1 MIGTPRFQH
10 GSLIRVKNK
19 TTDDT
24 WFLRHYEEVGGKRVY
39 RKRKIGTAQQFPRR
53 RDAEQAVLALRAK
66 INVNSGFRSPETV
79 SELLTHYKEYEL
91 AEGSDK
97 RSSTREVY
105 GGFLKMHIEPVWG
118 SYRLDQIRTVT
129 VERWLRSLPLA
140 PGTKTKIRNIMS
152 AVFNHAKRHGM
163 VVINPI
169 QGVRC
174 SSKRLK
180 EPDILAP
187 DEFRALLPELPHRE
201 RVMVLL
207 AGTTGL
213 RRSELIALRWQDVDL
228 EALQISVNK
237 SCVRGQMG
245 QTKTLASARPVPI
258 HTIVGDALREW
269 QQSSLY
275 NSPEDFLFPSL
286 RNNGSI
292 PVWPD
297 MILQKIIR
305 PALDRAGIR
314 GKRVGWHTFRH
325 SLATNLRSLGVD
337 VKVAQELLG
346 HANSRIT
353 LDIYTQAVSAQ
364 KRQACSKLVEMLL
377 APEAG
382 RYDDQH
388 PSAPLKPQ
396 EVCA

>member
-1 MIGTPRFQH
+1 M
-10 GSLIRVKNK
+10 
-19 TTDDT
+19 
-24 WFLRHYEEVGGKRVY
+24 
-39 RKRKIGTAQQFPRR
+39 
-53 RDAEQAVLALRAK
+53 
-66 INVNSGFRSPETV
+66 
-79 SELLTHYKEYEL
+79 
-91 AEGSDK
+91 
-97 RSSTREVY
+97 
-105 GGFLKMHIEPVWG
+105 
-118 SYRLDQIRTVT
+118 
-129 VERWLRSLPLA
+129 LP
-140 PGTKTKIRNIMS
+140 T
-152 AVFNHAKRHGM
+152 
-163 VVINPI
+163 NPI

-187 DEFRALLPELPHRE
+187 DEFRALLVELPQRE

-207 AGTTGL
+207 AGTDGPAAIRTH
-213 RRSELIALRWQDVDL
+213 RTKWHDADF

-237 SCVRGQMG
+237 SCVRGQLG
-245 QTKTLASARPVPI
+245 ETKTLASTRPVPI
-258 HTIVGDALREW
+258 HAIVVDALMKWR
-269 QQSSLY
+269 QSSPY
-275 NSPEDFLFPSL
+275 NAPDDFLFPSL

-325 SLATNLRSLGVD
+325 SLATNLRCLGVD

-377 APEAG
+377 ATAG
-382 RYDDQH
+382 GYEDQH
-388 PSAPLKPQ
+388 LQHPGTPASRYWRSLRYLFSRLYGGRCRIRTCDFHRVKVALYR
-396 EVCA
+396 